1 MIGRPTMALATA
13 AVVLTTALAAAQAP
27 LRTGEVLNEAAP
39 LQCWWRSAS
48 GAVRLG
54 EIVEVSLTC
63 AVLERDDLRAVP
75 DESRLTVAAIQ
86 LAPFEIVGGSHP
98 PDFRAD
104 DRRFFEYRYQ
114 LRIIDADVI
123 GRDVKLPPLSIP
135 YRVESRVGAGS
146 TLAGRDLVHL
156 MPQLVFRVVSQ
167 VPADATDIR
176 DASDAGLARID
187 ALRFRASALRVAA
200 IVLVVLAAIVA
211 ASALPALVG
220 RLRGGRRR
228 AETRVSDHAVLQ
240 AVATRLGALVE
251 ANPTGDLDAAAVAEA
266 HHLVRVVAGIAAG
279 HGVRQAPLA
288 RGAGVPEGRIAVDG
302 WLGRVRAAVTSN
314 ATVETVH
321 RTIAALPASAGAGAR
336 ARLEGL
342 AEALGR
348 LTRLQYSAEP
358 PSDASGVLDGLRSAR
373 DAARDL
379 ARERRWTFSR
389 PAAPATT
396 ALVRDL

>member
-1 MIGRPTMALATA
+1 MIGA
-13 AVVLTTALAAAQAP
+13 ADGWLLRLQPSSWRQPAPRRRAP
-27 LRTGEVLNEAAP
+27 LRTGAGPQSEAAP
-39 LQCWWRSAS
+39 LAVLVAQRLG
-48 GAVRLG
+48 GAIRLG

-104 DRRFFEYRYQ
+104 DRRFFECRYQ

-187 ALRFRASALRVAA
+187 ALGFRASALRVAA
-200 IVLVVLAAIVA
+200 HRPGGARRHRR

-228 AETRVSDHAVLQ
+228 AETRVVRPRRAAGASR
-240 AVATRLGALVE
+240 TRLGALIE
-251 ANPTGDLDAAAVAEA
+251 AHPTGDLDAAAVAEA
-266 HHLVRVVAGIAAG
+266 HQLVRVVAGIAAG
-279 HGVRQAPLA
+279 HGVAAGAAGP
-288 RGAGVPEGRIAVDG
+288 GAGVPEGRIAVDG
-302 WLGRVRAAVTSN
+302 WLGRAGRVTSN
-314 ATVETVH
+314 ATAGTVAPDD
-321 RTIAALPASAGAGAR
+321 RGPAGVG
-336 ARLEGL
+336 
-342 AEALGR
+342 GR
-348 LTRLQYSAEP
+348 
-358 PSDASGVLDGLRSAR
+358 
-373 DAARDL
+373 
-379 ARERRWTFSR
+379 RRPR
-389 PAAPATT
+389 PARGP
-396 ALVRDL
+396 RRRSGGG